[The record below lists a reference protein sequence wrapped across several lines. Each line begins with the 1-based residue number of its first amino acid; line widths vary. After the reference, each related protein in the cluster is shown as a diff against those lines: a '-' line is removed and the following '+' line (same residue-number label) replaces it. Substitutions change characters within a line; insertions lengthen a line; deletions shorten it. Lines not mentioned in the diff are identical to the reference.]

1 MKINFLTIFPK
12 YYDAFKS
19 ESIVAKAIQKKIIDI
34 NVIDFREFTLH
45 KQKKVDDE
53 IYGGGSGIAGA
64 GRRLADYGGGI
75 GEALQ
80 IEPIDRALASIK
92 EKTKII
98 LLTPQGKPF
107 NQKLA
112 NELAKEDSITL
123 IAGRYEG
130 FDERISNLVDEEIS
144 IGDYVL
150 TGGELPS
157 MIVADAIIRLVP
169 NVIKKESFTNDS
181 FQKNLLDYPQ
191 YTRPA
196 NYKGMKVPEVLLNG
210 NHKEIEKWRED
221 MAIKNTKKKRPDL
234 LERTNND

>member
-19 ESIVAKAIQKKIIDI
+19 ESIVAKAIEKKIIDI

-53 IYGGGSGIAGA
+53 IYGGGSGM
-64 GRRLADYGGGI
+64 L
-75 GEALQ
+75 LM

>member
-53 IYGGGSGIAGA
+53 IYGGGSGM
-64 GRRLADYGGGI
+64 L
-75 GEALQ
+75 LM

-221 MAIKNTKKKRPDL
+221 MAIKNTKKFIPVYLDWYISKITAWCR
-234 LERTNND
+234 

>member
-53 IYGGGSGIAGA
+53 IYGGGSGM
-64 GRRLADYGGGI
+64 L
-75 GEALQ
+75 LM

-157 MIVADAIIRLVP
+157 MIVDDAIIRLVP

>member
-19 ESIVAKAIQKKIIDI
+19 ESIVAKAIQKKIIEI

-53 IYGGGSGIAGA
+53 IYGGGSGM
-64 GRRLADYGGGI
+64 L
-75 GEALQ
+75 LM

>member
-1 MKINFLTIFPK
+1 M
-12 YYDAFKS
+12 
-19 ESIVAKAIQKKIIDI
+19 
-34 NVIDFREFTLH
+34 
-45 KQKKVDDE
+45 
-53 IYGGGSGIAGA
+53 
-64 GRRLADYGGGI
+64 
-75 GEALQ
+75 

>member
-12 YYDAFKS
+12 YYDAFQS
-19 ESIVAKAIQKKIIDI
+19 ESIIAKAIQRKLIDI
-34 NVIDFREFTLH
+34 NIIDFREFTLH

-53 IYGGGSGIAGA
+53 IYGGGLGM
-64 GRRLADYGGGI
+64 L
-75 GEALQ
+75 LM

-92 EKTKII
+92 EKTKVI
-98 LLTPQGKPF
+98 LLTPQGKTF

-157 MIVADAIIRLVP
+157 MIVADAIIRLIP

>member
-53 IYGGGSGIAGA
+53 IYGGGSGM
-64 GRRLADYGGGI
+64 L
-75 GEALQ
+75 LM

>member
-53 IYGGGSGIAGA
+53 IYGGGSGM
-64 GRRLADYGGGI
+64 L
-75 GEALQ
+75 LM

-169 NVIKKESFTNDS
+169 NVIKKESFT
-181 FQKNLLDYPQ
+181 
-191 YTRPA
+191 
-196 NYKGMKVPEVLLNG
+196 
-210 NHKEIEKWRED
+210 IW
-221 MAIKNTKKKRPDL
+221 KKFFKR
-234 LERTNND
+234 NSN